1 MSQRM
6 SVTQGLAELKLLDK
20 RIRKLTKQDSST
32 AYDDYS
38 SPSHTAHQLRWLA
51 VRTKSSPVDGEKLK
65 KEAQADW
72 QSFMVLVERRDR
84 IKKAIVL
91 SNATTRVRIGAWE
104 GSVAEAIEHKS
115 SIVYKKQMLDMAKAE
130 LLTAASYYKEK
141 QAEVQGRLDRLL
153 QSELSKDVRTNPETL
168 QTITTSFLENNK
180 VELVDPLDLKEKVK
194 RLEQEVEE
202 FETNVDWTLSQAN
215 GTAMIEV

>member
-20 RIRKLTKQDSST
+20 RIRKLTQKESAAYEDYT
-32 AYDDYS
+32 A
-38 SPSHTAHQLRWLA
+38 PSHQPRWLA
-51 VRTKSSPVDGEKLK
+51 VRTKSSPVDAEKLK

-72 QSFMVLVERRDR
+72 QSFMDLVERRDR

-104 GSVAEAIEHKS
+104 GSVAEAIEHKA

-130 LLTAASYYKEK
+130 LMAAATEYKEK
-141 QAEVQGRLDRLL
+141 QAEVQARLDRLL

-215 GTAMIEV
+215 GTALIEV